1 MLRGYSK
8 FLDVLEKV
16 EKAILAVTVGI
27 MVIIIA
33 YQVIM
38 RYIFAHANSWSEELA
53 RYLFIYDVMIGAAIA
68 IRRNS
73 HLQIDILINLM
84 KPKVRT
90 ILTIIAT
97 LAGMVFMVFLL
108 SYSITLVQT
117 GARTMSAGLGI
128 PMSIPY
134 SCMPVGIVLMLL
146 TSIEVLFKNISA
158 LRGAGK
164 SSIPMFFMLSCFVVI
179 RQIYLAITFILLGIM
194 ISTQIQTQNRLMSD
208 LSLQSTSD
216 LSIMLK
222 NLTDKRWQLSEEI
235 DEAESN
241 LIHSQDDYKDDSELM
256 SRIDSELERLQ
267 LINGTIGAIGSGI
280 SITVQGNL
288 LSSDLVLL
296 INELWAASAEAVTIN
311 DFRVTPTSGISYIET
326 LDKTYLTCDGNVLH
340 EPITIKAI
348 GNGPVLEKSLT
359 MPGGIA
365 DNLSLYQIYLH
376 IELQEELQLEALPT
390 QPQLRYGKIPDKE

>member
-1 MLRGYSK
+1 
-8 FLDVLEKV
+8 
-16 EKAILAVTVGI
+16 
-27 MVIIIA
+27 
-33 YQVIM
+33 
-38 RYIFAHANSWSEELA
+38 
-53 RYLFIYDVMIGAAIA
+53 
-68 IRRNS
+68 
-73 HLQIDILINLM
+73 M
-84 KPKVRT
+84 KKH
-90 ILTIIAT
+90 IH
-97 LAGMVFMVFLL
+97 GW
-108 SYSITLVQT
+108 
-117 GARTMSAGLGI
+117 
-128 PMSIPY
+128 
-134 SCMPVGIVLMLL
+134 
-146 TSIEVLFKNISA
+146 
-158 LRGAGK
+158 
-164 SSIPMFFMLSCFVVI
+164 
-179 RQIYLAITFILLGIM
+179 QIYLAITFILLGIM

-208 LSLQSTSD
+208 LSLQSTCD

-376 IELQEELQLEALPT
+376 IELQEELQLEALPA